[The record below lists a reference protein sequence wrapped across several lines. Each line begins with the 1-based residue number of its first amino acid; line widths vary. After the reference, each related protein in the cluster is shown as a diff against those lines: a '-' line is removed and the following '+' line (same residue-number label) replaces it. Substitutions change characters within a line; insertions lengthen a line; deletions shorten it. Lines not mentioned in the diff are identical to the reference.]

1 MVQVQIT
8 VSVKAGNFDCVDI
21 KCDANFTLNEAIRT
35 ANGTVFTTMAG
46 EISDENKIDLRSG
59 FLVKLTYDINKNG
72 VFYRETPMQHQ
83 CIIKQYVNYQRK
95 GSRML

>member
-21 KCDANFTLNEAIRT
+21 KCDANFTLNEAIGT

-46 EISDENKIDLRSG
+46 EISGENGI
-59 FLVKLTYDINKNG
+59 
-72 VFYRETPMQHQ
+72 FYRDRYYGEG
-83 CIIKQYVNYQRK
+83 K
-95 GSRML
+95 GSR